1 MADFS
6 NLEPIQR
13 PQGSGGIRGRI
24 SQRDLFPSS
33 VKSRHLG
40 VFIFGAESEEASTTM
55 ENGQEVFVTATI
67 TQNDGYEIFGHPY
80 LSMYVGNIAVA
91 NLLPGGSSVDESQW
105 NIIGPHFE
113 FYKWSDTG
121 FAKHKEITTI
131 YVRNISAGSVTLTF
145 RFKWKYVSSRSE
157 ADRSF

>member
-6 NLEPIQR
+6 NLEPIWSNYQ
-13 PQGSGGIRGRI
+13 QSSLRGRI
-24 SQRDLFPSS
+24 GQRDILPRS
-33 VKSRHLG
+33 VRARNLG

-55 ENGQEVFVTATI
+55 ENGQQVFVTATI
-67 TQNDGYEIFGHPY
+67 TQNDEYEIFGHPY

-91 NLLPGGSSVDESQW
+91 NLLPGGSSIDESQW
-105 NIIGPHFE
+105 DIIGPHFE

-145 RFKWKYVSSRSE
+145 RFKWRYISSSSE
-157 ADRSF
+157 ANRSF

>member
-6 NLEPIQR
+6 NLKPIIR
-13 PQGSGGIRGRI
+13 PSQEISPRGRI
-24 SQRDLFPSS
+24 GRRDIFPNS
-33 VKSRHLG
+33 VRSKHLG
-40 VFIFGAESEEASTTM
+40 AFIFGAESEEASTTI

-67 TQNDGYEIFGHPY
+67 TQNDGYEIFGHSY

-91 NLLPGGSSVDESQW
+91 NLLPGGSSIDESQW
-105 NIIGPHFE
+105 DIIGPHFE

-145 RFKWKYVSSRSE
+145 RFKWRYISPRSE
-157 ADRSF
+157 ADRTF